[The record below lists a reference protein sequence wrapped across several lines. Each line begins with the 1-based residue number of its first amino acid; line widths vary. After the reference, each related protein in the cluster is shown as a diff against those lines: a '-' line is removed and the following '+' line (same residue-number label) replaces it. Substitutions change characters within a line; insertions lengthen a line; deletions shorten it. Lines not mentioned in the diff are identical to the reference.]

1 VSTDATTYP
10 TIAPA
15 DALYAAAA
23 AAGYAPSIHNTQP
36 WRWRLTGDVIDLYM
50 DRARV
55 LEVTDPDARLAT
67 LSCGTALHHARTALA
82 AQGWHGVAERLPDSA
97 DPDHVARMCIEGPGP
112 IEPHTLFLAQMI
124 RERHTDRRPVTGAP
138 PAPEAL
144 RAIVA
149 AVEAE
154 ATRLHLLPPD
164 QVYDLA
170 AVTSH
175 AQGTEAA
182 EVEWQAEMAHWTG
195 GLRTDGL
202 GVPAAAIP
210 QSAPQT
216 TVPARDFGHAGDLT
230 GFEGHDESAIL
241 GVLYGAG
248 EDRLDWL
255 RAGEALSAAW
265 LTSTSLGISLLPLS
279 AAVEVATTRE
289 AVRQLLA
296 GLGHPYLALRL
307 GTANTED
314 AGIPRTPRL
323 PADQIIERVA

>member
-1 VSTDATTYP
+1 M
-10 TIAPA
+10 
-15 DALYAAAA
+15 
-23 AAGYAPSIHNTQP
+23 
-36 WRWRLTGDVIDLYM
+36 R
-50 DRARV
+50 
-55 LEVTDPDARLAT
+55 RLAT
-67 LSCGTALHHARTALA
+67 
-82 AQGWHGVAERLPDSA
+82 
-97 DPDHVARMCIEGPGP
+97 
-112 IEPHTLFLAQMI
+112 
-124 RERHTDRRPVTGAP
+124 
-138 PAPEAL
+138 EAL

-170 AVTSH
+170 AATSH

-182 EVEWQAEMAHWTG
+182 EAEWQAEMARWTG
-195 GLRTDGL
+195 GVRADGL

-241 GVLYGAG
+241 GVLYGAE

-279 AAVEVATTRE
+279 AAVEVAVTRE

-307 GTANTED
+307 GTANADD
-314 AGIPRTPRL
+314 AGIPQTPRL
-323 PADQIIERVA
+323 PTDQIIERVV